1 MAATMLGSEIGF
13 EFEVFAA
20 KFSTFSLA
28 VLCQY
33 NPQTARYLRVE
44 NSAGYVLLVLVT
56 SAFINREKLYLLCC
70 HLALR
75 FLRV

>member
-1 MAATMLGSEIGF
+1 MSGFEIGF
-13 EFEVFAA
+13 EFEMFAA

-33 NPQTARYLRVE
+33 NPQTARCLRVE

-56 SAFINREKLYLLCC
+56 SAFINREKFHVLCC
-70 HLALR
+70 HLALG